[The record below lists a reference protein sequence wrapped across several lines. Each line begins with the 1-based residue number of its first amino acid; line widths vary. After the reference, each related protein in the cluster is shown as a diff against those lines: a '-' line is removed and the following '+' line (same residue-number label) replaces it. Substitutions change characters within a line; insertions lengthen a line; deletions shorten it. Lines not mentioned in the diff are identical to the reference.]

1 MAMVAQKKSQYYS
14 LTFSVGVHAAA
25 LLLMLFLKISLPEQ
39 TLDLVLDSVFS
50 DERFQ
55 EEFEHEIEAT
65 NEIATSLNVVESNA
79 ATTATGTGTGGD
91 GGAVSGGGGG
101 AGAGGGGGMS
111 QKLDSASSIK
121 EPRVGFGT
129 GDISLPGGQFL
140 ADDLGTGTGAIKG
153 EVGRVV
159 EGYGTALSQLTQE
172 LVRLMRE
179 QKTMVVWL
187 FDESE
192 SMRDDQ
198 KEIRD
203 KFHKVYEE
211 LGLAAKSDSRLR
223 AADETLLTSIMSYG
237 DNVTEHTKGATAKI
251 SEIREAMDKI
261 EIEESGKENMCKAV
275 SFAVSK
281 YSQQAQKQH
290 RRLAVVIVSDES
302 GDDGLEIEDAIER
315 CKKVKAPVYVLGRY
329 SVFGFPYAR
338 MTWIDPK
345 YKLEWWLTINR
356 GPETPFPELLQTDG
370 LHSRWD
376 YDSSGFGPYEQVRLA
391 RETGGIF
398 FLLPGTEDN
407 ISGTRSV
414 EDRRFDQLDMRE
426 YLPDLSA
433 RVGYAKE
440 RDSSKFRNVQW
451 QVINVLN
458 PHKDKELEIQEIHYS
473 AEPEAFDQQGARAF
487 QQGVRSLQLFN
498 EALRLLD
505 TIKPLRAKEQSQRWR
520 ANYDLIHA
528 QCKAYRV
535 RLFQLL
541 LALDQHKKNRP
552 VPKIKDGVQ
561 NNLWNAVRQKIMLP
575 PDPVQVKQ
583 TKVDL
588 DELNQQMEE
597 ATKEFQAIIEDHPR
611 TPWARR
617 AQHEMDIGFGIMF
630 VDGFYDFSAYANA
643 AKSVKVPT
651 P

>member
-1 MAMVAQKKSQYYS
+1 MMMTAQKRSQFYS
-14 LTFSVGVHAAA
+14 VMVSLGVHVLA
-25 LLLMLFLKISLPEQ
+25 LVAMFFIKMSLPDDSLQ
-39 TLDLVLDSVFS
+39 LVLDSVFS
-50 DERFQ
+50 EERFQ
-55 EEFEHEIEAT
+55 EEFEHEIEQT
-65 NEIATSLNVVESNA
+65 NEIATTMNVVESRMI
-79 ATTATGTGTGGD
+79 TSATGTGSGGD
-91 GGAVSGGGGG
+91 GGMVGGGGG
-101 AGAGGGGGMS
+101 TAEKLDQASSLKEPQVAVGAGNI
-111 QKLDSASSIK
+111 SI
-121 EPRVGFGT
+121 
-129 GDISLPGGQFL
+129 PGPQFV
-140 ADDLGTGTGAIKG
+140 ADDLGTGPIKG
-153 EVGRVV
+153 DVGRVV
-159 EGYGTALSQLTQE
+159 DGYGPALSQLTQE
-172 LVRLMRE
+172 LIRLMRE
-179 QKTMVVWL
+179 QKLMVVWL

-211 LGLAAKSDSRLR
+211 LGLAAKSDSKLR
-223 AADETLLTSIMSYG
+223 ATDEILLTSIMSFG
-237 DNVTEHTKGATAKI
+237 DNVTEHTKAPTSKVADV
-251 SEIREAMDKI
+251 REAMDKI

-275 SFAVSK
+275 SSALAK
-281 YSQQAQKQH
+281 YGPYAQKQQ

-302 GDDGLEIEDAIER
+302 GDDGELIEDSIER
-315 CKKVKAPVYVLGRY
+315 CKKVKAPVYILGRY
-329 SVFGFPYAR
+329 SVFGYPYAR
-338 MTWIDPK
+338 MTWTDPK
-345 YKLEWWLTINR
+345 YKLTWWLTINR

-370 LHSRWD
+370 LHQRWD
-376 YDSSGFGPYEQVRLA
+376 YDSAGFGPYEQVRLA

-398 FLLPGTEDN
+398 FILPGTEDN
-407 ISGTRSV
+407 ISGTRSI
-414 EDRRFDQLDMRE
+414 EDRRFDLLDMKE

-433 RVGYAKE
+433 RLPYAKE
-440 RDSSKFRNVQW
+440 RDSSKFRKIQW
-451 QVINVLN
+451 DVINVLN

-473 AEPEAFDQQGARAF
+473 ADPETFDQQGARAF
-487 QQGVRSLQLFN
+487 QQAVRSLQLFN

-505 TIKPLRAKEQSQRWR
+505 TVKPLRAKEQSQRWR

-552 VPKIKDGVQ
+552 VPKITNGVQ
-561 NNLWNAVRQKIMLP
+561 NNMWNVVRQKIMLP

-597 ATKEFQAIIEDHPR
+597 ATQEFQAIVENHPR

-617 AQHEMDIGFGIMF
+617 AQYEMNIGFGVMF
-630 VDGFYDFSAYANA
+630 VDGYWDFSAYANA
-643 AKSVKVPT
+643 KGIKLPT